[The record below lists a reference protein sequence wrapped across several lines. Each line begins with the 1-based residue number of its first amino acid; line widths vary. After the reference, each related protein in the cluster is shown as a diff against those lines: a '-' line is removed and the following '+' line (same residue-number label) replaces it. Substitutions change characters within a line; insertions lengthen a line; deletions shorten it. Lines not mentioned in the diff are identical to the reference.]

1 MNIQHVLDKRQSH
14 PLDKKERQSIAS
26 KKWYSQRREEV
37 IPEKQLFDEAFWAM
51 SITQR
56 SHMMR
61 FHVY

>member
-1 MNIQHVLDKRQSH
+1 MGFKELMNKIIKSIR
-14 PLDKKERQSIAS
+14 KEEA
-26 KKWYSQRREEV
+26 

-51 SITQR
+51 SDTQR